1 MDSQERDKTDL
12 IYTESNEQRGG
23 GIISYYVFES
33 VQARNERTIKRLW
46 ISTIILVILL
56 FISNALWLWF
66 FSGTEVESYEVTAD
80 SNSNAYYNEIGNNFK
95 GDVNNGGTDKGQT
108 DNTDE
113 RSEEEI
119 YPAQG
124 TE

>member
-1 MDSQERDKTDL
+1 MDSQERDKTVLNCAVSDD
-12 IYTESNEQRGG
+12 GG
-23 GIISYYVFES
+23 QGDKISYYVFES
-33 VQARNERTIKRLW
+33 VQARNERTIRRLW

-56 FISNALWLWF
+56 FVSNALWLWF
-66 FSGTEVESYEVTAD
+66 FSGAEVESYEVTAD

-95 GDVNNGGTDKGQT
+95 GDVNNGGTDKSQT
-108 DNTDE
+108 DNTDKW
-113 RSEEEI
+113 SEEEI

>member
-1 MDSQERDKTDL
+1 MDSEKRDKTVLNCAVSDEA
-12 IYTESNEQRGG
+12 TQGDK
-23 GIISYYVFES
+23 ISYFIFES

-56 FISNALWLWF
+56 FVSNALWLWF
-66 FSGTEVESYEVTAD
+66 FSGANIESYDYEQGDSGINIIGDENKEVT
-80 SNSNAYYNEIGNNFK
+80 YN
-95 GDVNNGGTDKGQT
+95 GTESKNTQ
-108 DNTDE
+108 DNKDE

-124 TE
+124 AE

>member
-1 MDSQERDKTDL
+1 MDSEKCDKTVINCAISD
-12 IYTESNEQRGG
+12 EAAQGDK
-23 GIISYYVFES
+23 ISYFIFES

-66 FSGTEVESYEVTAD
+66 FSGAEVESYEVTAD

-95 GDVNNGGTDKGQT
+95 GDVNNGGTDKSQT
-108 DNTDE
+108 DNSDE
-113 RSEEEI
+113 WSEAEI
-119 YPAQG
+119 YPAQS

>member
-1 MDSQERDKTDL
+1 MDSEKRDKIVLNCAVSDGAA
-12 IYTESNEQRGG
+12 QDDK
-23 GIISYYVFES
+23 ISYFIFES

-66 FSGTEVESYEVTAD
+66 FSGAEVESYEVTAD

-95 GDVNNGGTDKGQT
+95 GDVNNGGTDKSQT
-108 DNTDE
+108 DNEDE
-113 RSEEEI
+113 RSEEKI
-119 YPAQG
+119 YAAQSA
-124 TE
+124 E

>member
-1 MDSQERDKTDL
+1 MSDEKRD
-12 IYTESNEQRGG
+12 ISNVQAEDDK
-23 GIISYYVFES
+23 IISYYVFES

-56 FISNALWLWF
+56 FVSNALWLWF
-66 FSGTEVESYEVTAD
+66 FSGAEVESYELTAD

-95 GDVNNGGTDKGQT
+95 GDVNNGGTDKSQT
-108 DNTDE
+108 DNSDE
-113 RSEEEI
+113 RTEEEI
-119 YPAQG
+119 YTAQS